1 MSVCGYRFYLWL
13 PKKLPV
19 RRFLFLGIPNGKKIL
34 HLQCRHTDW
43 QNRWNYRP
51 EMPLFYRGLAC
62 HNLKFWVFFFPSCSI
77 SYFRAWF
84 NYVASKGDMALYAG
98 FHNQILP
105 PQSGAWRF
113 CREPSGC
120 DLAYKKDMSSTFA
133 TQFISDSPKADVR
146 IQGRED
152 LV

>member
-1 MSVCGYRFYLWL
+1 MFLIITEIYLL
-13 PKKLPV
+13 
-19 RRFLFLGIPNGKKIL
+19 LFRT
-34 HLQCRHTDW
+34 H
-43 QNRWNYRP
+43 
-51 EMPLFYRGLAC
+51 
-62 HNLKFWVFFFPSCSI
+62 V
-77 SYFRAWF
+77 